1 MTACC
6 WRKECKRRATMRFLL
21 VLMAAALGLAGDFA
35 AAQQPGRVY
44 RVGYTQI
51 VDHPALNATRQGFL
65 DGLKAAGFVEGSNL
79 VFEYQNAQGD
89 VGNARNIADKFL
101 ADKVD
106 LMAPCTTPSAQ
117 AAVRAARGSNVP
129 VVFGCVTN
137 PVEAGIKI
145 GRAH

>member
-1 MTACC
+1 
-6 WRKECKRRATMRFLL
+6 MRLSSTLIVAAFSLL
-21 VLMAAALGLAGDFA
+21 GAVA

-65 DGLKAAGFVEGSNL
+65 DGLKAAGFIEGTNL

-89 VGNARNIADKFL
+89 VGNARNIVDKFL

-106 LMAPCTTPSAQ
+106 LLAPCTTPSAQ
-117 AAVRAARGSNVP
+117 AAARAARDSKVP
-129 VVFGCVTN
+129 VVFGCVTD
-137 PVEAGIKI
+137 PVAAGIVPSIDKPS
-145 GRAH
+145 GS

>member
-1 MTACC
+1 
-6 WRKECKRRATMRFLL
+6 MRF
-21 VLMAAALGLAGDFA
+21 VAAMIVAALGLSSTLAV
-35 AAQQPGRVY
+35 AQQPGRVY

-65 DGLKAAGFVEGSNL
+65 DGLKAAGFVEGTNL

-89 VGNARNIADKFL
+89 VGNARNIADRFV

-106 LMAPCTTPSAQ
+106 LIAPCTTPSSQ
-117 AAVRAARGSNVP
+117 AAVRAARGGGIP

-137 PVEAGIKI
+137 PVDAGIVAAVDK
-145 GRAH
+145 